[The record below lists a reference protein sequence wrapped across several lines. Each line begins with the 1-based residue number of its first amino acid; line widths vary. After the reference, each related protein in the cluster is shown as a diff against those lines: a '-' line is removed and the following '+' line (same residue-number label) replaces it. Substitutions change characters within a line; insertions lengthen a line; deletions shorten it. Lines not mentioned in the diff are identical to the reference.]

1 MTRKVLVA
9 GGGASGI
16 MAAARAGEC
25 GAKVL
30 LLEKMPRLGSKILL
44 SGKGRCNF
52 SNTADLREFIAAF
65 GPEGKFLYGAF
76 SQFFRPDLLD
86 LFERLGLKAEVERG
100 GRIFPASNRA
110 PDVMKALKRYLQQG
124 KVEVELNSAINQVEV
139 QKGKVARVHLR
150 TGETVEG
157 QACILATGGLSYPDT
172 GSSGDGYEIAKRLGH
187 TIVPLRP
194 ALVPLEVG
202 EGWVTELQGLTLRN
216 VKASLFSGQK
226 EKRKLGEEFG
236 ELLFTHF
243 GVSGP
248 IILKLSRLISRSQT
262 RGKLTLSLNL
272 KPALGPEQL
281 DRRLIRDLAKYHR
294 RQFKHCLVDLLPQK
308 LVAVLVR
315 LSEIPPEKSGHSI
328 TAQER
333 ARLGNLLSN
342 VPLTILR
349 TRPIEEAVV
358 TAGGVE
364 LAEVNPKTL
373 ESRIISGLYFCGEVL
388 NLDGPTGGYNLQ
400 AAFSTGYLAGQMA
413 AQGR

>member
-25 GAKVL
+25 GAKVS

-216 VKASLFSGQK
+216 VKASLFSAQK

-308 LVAVLVR
+308 LVTVLVR
-315 LSEIPPEKSGHSI
+315 LSEIPPEKPGHSI
-328 TAQER
+328 TAEER
-333 ARLGNLLSN
+333 AKLGNLLSN